1 VVIYRDN
8 KGITLMELLVVV
20 LIVGV
25 LASVAVPIYTSYMQ
39 RARRSDAKTC
49 LEQLRASQ
57 EMRRA
62 EQGSYSTS
70 ITELQSTWGLQTS
83 CGQYT
88 LVLNSTTATSFL
100 GVAQPTAGG
109 PQVSDG
115 NLYINNFGDKWDNQ
129 GIHYPAGKWAK

>member
-25 LASVAVPIYTSYMQ
+25 LAAVAIPVYTSYMQ
-39 RARRSDAKTC
+39 RARRSDGKTC
-49 LEQLRASQ
+49 LEQLRASE

-62 EQGSYSTS
+62 EKGSYSAS

-83 CGQYT
+83 CGEYT
-88 LVLNSTTATSFL
+88 LVLNSASATSFI
-100 GVAQPTAGG
+100 GIAQPKAGG
-109 PQVSDG
+109 KQVSDG
-115 NLYINNFGDKWDNQ
+115 NLYINNQGDKWDNQ
-129 GIHYPAGKWAK
+129 GVHYPAGKWAK

>member
-1 VVIYRDN
+1 VVIHRYD
-8 KGITLMELLVVV
+8 KGITLMELMVVV

-25 LASVAVPIYTSYMQ
+25 LAGIAIPVYTSYMQ

-70 ITELQSTWGLQTS
+70 ITQLQNTWGLQSS
-83 CGQYT
+83 CGEYT
-88 LVLNSTTATSFL
+88 LVLNSATATSFV

-109 PQVSDG
+109 KQVTDG
-115 NLYINNFGDKWDNQ
+115 SLYINNLDDKWDKD
-129 GIHYPAGKWAK
+129 GKHYPDGKWAK